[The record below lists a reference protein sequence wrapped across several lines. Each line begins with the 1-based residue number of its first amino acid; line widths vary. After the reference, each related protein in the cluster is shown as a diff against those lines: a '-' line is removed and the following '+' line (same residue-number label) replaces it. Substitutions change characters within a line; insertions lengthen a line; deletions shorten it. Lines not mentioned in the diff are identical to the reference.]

1 MPRGLSI
8 SLISSASIGLKKSP
22 YLVSQ
27 DGNHYDDADCG
38 GCGNDISDDD
48 DNDDDVDDDD
58 DDGGNDDSD
67 KMIMVTMMMT
77 TMMTMMIKLIITIL
91 GIPLLGHAVAPVANC
106 CQAEY
111 GSQVKQDMTLKE
123 FCDYWNKKSGGRS
136 P

>member
-8 SLISSASIGLKKSP
+8 SLISSTSIGLKKVPTWSARMAITMMV
-22 YLVSQ
+22 LIVVVVVMTSMMIMIMMMMSMMMMMMV
-27 DGNHYDDADCG
+27 AMMT
-38 GCGNDISDDD
+38 
-48 DNDDDVDDDD
+48 VT
-58 DDGGNDDSD
+58 
-67 KMIMVTMMMT
+67 KMIMVTMMRT
-77 TMMTMMIKLIITIL
+77 TMMTMTIKLIITIL

>member
-8 SLISSASIGLKKSP
+8 SLISSASIGLKKVPTWSARMAITMMM
-22 YLVSQ
+22 LIVVVVVMTSMMMMIMMMMMMMV
-27 DGNHYDDADCG
+27 AMMT
-38 GCGNDISDDD
+38 
-48 DNDDDVDDDD
+48 VT
-58 DDGGNDDSD
+58 
-67 KMIMVTMMMT
+67 KMIMVTMMRT
-77 TMMTMMIKLIITIL
+77 TMMTMTIKLIITIL

>member
-8 SLISSASIGLKKSP
+8 SLISSTSIGLKKVPTWSARMAITMMMLIVVVVVVTSMMIMIMMMMMMMMMIVP
-22 YLVSQ
+22 MMTVT
-27 DGNHYDDADCG
+27 
-38 GCGNDISDDD
+38 
-48 DNDDDVDDDD
+48 
-58 DDGGNDDSD
+58 
-67 KMIMVTMMMT
+67 KMIMVTMMRTM
-77 TMMTMMIKLIITIL
+77 MMTMTIKLIITIL

>member
-8 SLISSASIGLKKSP
+8 SLISSASIGLKKVPTWSARMAITMMI
-22 YLVSQ
+22 LIVMVVVMTSMMMMIMMMMMMMMMV
-27 DGNHYDDADCG
+27 AMMT
-38 GCGNDISDDD
+38 
-48 DNDDDVDDDD
+48 VT
-58 DDGGNDDSD
+58 

-77 TMMTMMIKLIITIL
+77 TMMTMTIKLIITIL

-111 GSQVKQDMTLKE
+111 SSQVKQDMTIKE